1 MQANNS
7 LRRNGQYGDT
17 VHFFTK
23 VYFNKTETNLKKI
36 KNNPAVQCNHKNK
49 KGDYENV

>member
-1 MQANNS
+1 MDS
-7 LRRNGQYGDT
+7 MVILSIS
-17 VHFFTK
+17 FFTK